1 MFAKILGNVDLKKPS
16 QLGAKGPTDKATGLD
31 SFSGDAQDALRK
43 YQDRIRDLEG
53 KNATLKD
60 LVESLKSTFEFFEL
74 ANDQY
79 IMQKH

>member
-1 MFAKILGNVDLKKPS
+1 MFAKILTHLEIKKPGS
-16 QLGAKGPTDKATGLD
+16 NLASKTESRGLPID
-31 SFSGDAQDALRK
+31 SGSPDNQDLIRK
-43 YQDRIRDLEG
+43 LQDRVRDLEG
-53 KNATLKD
+53 KNNTLKD

>member
-1 MFAKILGNVDLKKPS
+1 MFAKILSNVDLRKPS
-16 QLGAKGPTDKATGLD
+16 QLGPRNPTERTQGVE
-31 SFSGDAQDALRK
+31 SFTGDAQDALRK

-60 LVESLKSTFEFFEL
+60 LVEGLKSTFEFFEL